1 MLSRPHN
8 IDTER
13 LSLHSLSK
21 NDEVELINIFTN
33 PIVKLTYMVPELTT
47 SEQKH
52 GLFNRLMT
60 LSQSQEKFVYGIY
73 ANDKLIGLIN
83 EVENDGKTIEL
94 GYVISP
100 NEHNKGYATEALS
113 ACIVALFLMGYSTVR
128 TGAFENNI
136 PSMRV
141 MEKSGMH
148 KIDYTEKIEYK
159 NTIHN
164 CIFYEIKNPN
174 V

>member
-1 MLSRPHN
+1 MHSRPHS
-8 IDTER
+8 IDSER

-21 NDEVELINIFTN
+21 NDEVELINIFTD
-33 PIVKLTYMVPELTT
+33 PTVKLTYMVPELAS

-52 GLFNRLMT
+52 SLFNKLMY
-60 LSQSQEKFVYGIY
+60 LSQSEDKFIYGIY
-73 ANDKLIGLIN
+73 FGNKLIGLIN
-83 EVENDGKTIEL
+83 EVENDGKSIEL

-128 TGAFENNI
+128 TGAFESNI
-136 PSMRV
+136 PSMKV
-141 MEKSGMH
+141 MAKSGMH
-148 KIDYTEKIEYK
+148 KIEYTEKIEY
-159 NTIHN
+159 NNIVHN

-174 V
+174 N